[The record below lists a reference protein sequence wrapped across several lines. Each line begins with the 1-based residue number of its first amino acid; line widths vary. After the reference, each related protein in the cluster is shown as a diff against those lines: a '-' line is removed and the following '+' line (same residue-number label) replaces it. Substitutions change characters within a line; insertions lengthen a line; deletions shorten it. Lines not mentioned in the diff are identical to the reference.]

1 VSTDTD
7 LEPSPTDEE
16 AAKILPFLR
25 GKFGLYWTPDGRNV
39 HLRVLVDGFP
49 PFEQDM
55 PFSMVQRFLKVESP
69 AEMMAQIDEMAQLQ
83 AGEEDEEQTQP
94 EEEV

>member
-1 VSTDTD
+1 MTTSPD
-7 LEPSPTDEE
+7 LETSPAGEPE
-16 AAKILPFLR
+16 PGKIQPFLR

-69 AEMMAQIDEMAQLQ
+69 ADMMAQIDEMAQET
-83 AGEEDEEQTQP
+83 APDAEELAEEP
-94 EEEV
+94 A